1 MRARTEKAKDERR
14 QAFLD
19 AALDEFFEKGFAAA
33 RMDDIARR
41 TGLSKGALYLYFDS
55 KDALFMG
62 LIDAIAVPRIEQ
74 IEAVA
79 MAAPTAT
86 DAIRQM
92 MRYVPSLVRESRVPL
107 IVKVLIGDGGRFPD
121 VARAYRRRVVER
133 VLGVIAAVL
142 ERGQAAG
149 EFTIVDPHLTA
160 RLVIAPMVLSAVWRI
175 LFDAGPRPDPEA
187 HVDLD
192 ALFALH
198 ERMLLRALA
207 PSEGRGP

>member
-14 QAFLD
+14 QAILD

-33 RMDDIARR
+33 RMDDIALR

-62 LIDAIAVPRIEQ
+62 LVDAITMPRIEQ

-92 MRYVPSLVRESRVPL
+92 MRYVPSLVRESRAPL
-107 IVKVLIGDGGRFPD
+107 IIKVLIGDGGRFPD

-149 EFTIVDPHLTA
+149 EFAIVDPHLTA

-175 LFDAGPRPDPEA
+175 LFDVGPRADPEA

-198 ERMLLRALA
+198 EHMLLRALA
-207 PSEGRGP
+207 PGDGRGP